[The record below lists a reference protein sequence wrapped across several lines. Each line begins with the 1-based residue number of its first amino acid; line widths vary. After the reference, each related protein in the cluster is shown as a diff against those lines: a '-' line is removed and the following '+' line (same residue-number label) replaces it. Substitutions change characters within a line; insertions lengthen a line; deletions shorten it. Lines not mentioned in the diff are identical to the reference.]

1 MKNGTKKLLITV
13 GIIVVVLFG
22 AYSCYRNA
30 YNGMVSRDEEVQSAW
45 AQVQNQYQRR
55 MDLIP
60 NLVNTVKGYAG
71 HEEGVFTAIAEARAK
86 AGGVVK
92 VDGSML
98 DDPEQF
104 KKYQQAQDA
113 LGASLRRLLLVS
125 ENYPELKANQNF
137 LALQDELAGTE
148 NRISTERKRYNDGVK
163 DYNQFIR
170 EFPRSIIA
178 NMSGFRTKAYFEAA
192 EAAQSAPAVQF

>member
-1 MKNGTKKLLITV
+1 MKSGTKKALITV

-22 AYSCYRNA
+22 AYSCYKSA
-30 YNGMVSRDEEVQSAW
+30 YNGMVSRDEGVQSAW

-60 NLVNTVKGYAG
+60 NLVNTVKGYAS

-86 AGGVVK
+86 AGGVVN
-92 VDGSML
+92 VDASML

-113 LGASLRRLLLVS
+113 LGASLRRLLVVS

-137 LALQDELAGTE
+137 LSLQDELEGTE
-148 NRISTERKRYNDGVK
+148 NRISTERRRYNEGVK

-178 NMSGFRTKAYFEAA
+178 NMSGFRTKAYFEAS
-192 EAAQSAPAVQF
+192 EAAQSAPVVQF

>member
-1 MKNGTKKLLITV
+1 MKSGTKKLLITL
-13 GIIVVVLFG
+13 GIVFVVLFG
-22 AYSCYRNA
+22 AYSCYKNA
-30 YNGMVSRDEEVQSAW
+30 YNGMISRDEAVQSSW

-60 NLVNTVKGYAG
+60 NLVSTVKGYAS
-71 HEEGVFTAIAEARAK
+71 HEEGLLTEIAEARAK

-92 VDGSML
+92 VDSEML
-98 DDPEQF
+98 DNPDQF

-113 LGASLRRLLLVS
+113 LGASLQRLLVVS

-137 LALQDELAGTE
+137 LAMQDELAGTE
-148 NRISTERKRYNDGVK
+148 NRISTERKRYNEAVK

-178 NMSGFRTKAYFEAA
+178 NMNGFRVKAYFEAA
-192 EAAQSAPAVQF
+192 EAAQSAPVVQF